1 MNTFV
6 IADPKRCI
14 GCRTCEVACVLA
26 HSSGAGLQSMSA
38 AHFIPRLRLI
48 RTAKVSVP
56 VQCHQCEDAPCAKVC
71 STGAIMFSANSVQVN
86 QERCVGC
93 KSCMIACPY
102 GAMEIVTMETLELVE
117 RGKSERMVRVKTVE
131 AQKCDLCAPYDE
143 GPACI
148 RVCLTKALRLVDQ
161 KVMSV
166 AMKSRQENA
175 AIEAVGMTT

>member
-26 HSSGAGLQSMSA
+26 HSGDEGLQGMSA
-38 AHFIPRLRLI
+38 AHFIPRLKLI
-48 RTAKVSVP
+48 RTAKVSTP
-56 VQCHQCEDAPCAKVC
+56 VQCHQCEDAPCVKVC
-71 STGAIMFSANSVQVN
+71 STGAIVFSSDSVQVN

-102 GAMEIVTMETLELVE
+102 GAVEIVTVEKLERVG
-117 RGKSERMVRVKTVE
+117 RGISEHTVRVKKVE
-131 AQKCDLCAPYDE
+131 AQKCDLCITQEE

-166 AMKSRQENA
+166 AMKGRQENA
-175 AIEAVGMTT
+175 AIEAGGMTI